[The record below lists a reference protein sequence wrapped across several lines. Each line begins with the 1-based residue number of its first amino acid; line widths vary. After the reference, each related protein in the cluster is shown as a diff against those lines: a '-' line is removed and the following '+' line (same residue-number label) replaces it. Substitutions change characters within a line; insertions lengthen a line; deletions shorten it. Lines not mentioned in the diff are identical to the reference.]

1 MKNLFYILA
10 ILILVGCKTETLKIT
25 IEGEYSGEAHLYNT
39 ETQKIDTIESSGNRF
54 SINLEDIQK
63 PTLYYLTFKNIND
76 LNRPIYLI
84 LSNQETQIKFNELIT
99 VNENPQ
105 NIKDAYPNKPLF
117 LTDPNKNE
125 EFYRFQDLWIK
136 FFDNVTKPELD
147 IEARKGLYDDFISNS
162 ENVIKENNSELVSA
176 CIIDFLMNDNL
187 IQLDKI
193 QLYYSYLESDIQTSF
208 IGKKIKREVGFD
220 NNTVAPKFMLQDF
233 HGNNYSLDS
242 LIGKKVLLHFWSST
256 CAPCVK
262 EIPEL
267 LKLANENKDL
277 IIINISLDTDKSRW
291 ISGMERLG
299 IINMINFCD
308 FNGASGDIC
317 KDYHIKSIPA
327 NYLIDSK
334 GSILLKTETI
344 EGLKNGI

>member
-1 MKNLFYILA
+1 MRYLFYIL
-10 ILILVGCKTETLKIT
+10 IMLIFVGCKTDTLEVT
-25 IEGEYSGEAHLYNT
+25 IDSAYSGEAYLYNT
-39 ETQKIDTIESSGNRF
+39 VTQKIDTIATSGNRF
-54 SINLEDIQK
+54 VVNYSDLKEA
-63 PTLYYLTFKNIND
+63 TLFYLVFKNVND
-76 LNRPIYLI
+76 FSSPIKLI
-84 LSNQETQIKFNELIT
+84 LSNQETHIKFNELIT
-99 VNENPQ
+99 ENRNSQ
-105 NIKDAYPNKPLF
+105 NIKDSYPNRPIF
-117 LTDPNKNE
+117 LTDPNRNE
-125 EFYRFQDLWIK
+125 VFYRFQDLWIE
-136 FFDNVTKPELD
+136 FFNNVTQPELD
-147 IEARKGLYDDFISNS
+147 FEVRKSLHDNFINESGK
-162 ENVIKENNSELVSA
+162 IIRENNSEFVSA

-193 QLYYSYLESDIQTSF
+193 QLYYSYLETDIKTSF
-208 IGKKIKREVGFD
+208 IGKKIKKEVGFD
-220 NNTVAPKFMLQDF
+220 NNTKAPKFTFQDY
-233 HGNNYSLDS
+233 HGNNYALDS
-242 LIGKKVLLHFWSST
+242 LFGKKVLLHFWSST

-262 EIPEL
+262 ETPEL

-277 IIINISLDTDKSRW
+277 VIINISLDTDKSRW

-299 IINMINFCD
+299 IINMINYCD